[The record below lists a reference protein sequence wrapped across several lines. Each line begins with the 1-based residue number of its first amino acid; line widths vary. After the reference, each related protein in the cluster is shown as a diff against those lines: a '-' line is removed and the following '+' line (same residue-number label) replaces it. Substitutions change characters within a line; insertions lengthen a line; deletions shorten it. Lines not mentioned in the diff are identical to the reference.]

1 MKFIA
6 KIFILLLLMNHTKPF
21 LGIIKKITGNPIVNI
36 AIILLL
42 LFATCLEKAKL
53 MCPIDLLDDIGKTTF
68 NEWGRKLQQNNPLFI
83 VNENL
88 ENYKKYRKELEKI
101 TNQDY
106 LDFARF
112 LKKRNFNLNR
122 H

>member
-1 MKFIA
+1 
-6 KIFILLLLMNHTKPF
+6 MNHTKPF